1 MLIFPQVQF
10 IYFFS
15 VTKVANKSPY
25 ENITYMIVNLTKG
38 ENIINVVFWKQLA
51 SDEFV
56 DIFYLIIAPDIS
68 ELLNDDSRW

>member
-1 MLIFPQVQF
+1 MR
-10 IYFFS
+10 IYL
-15 VTKVANKSPY
+15 
-25 ENITYMIVNLTKG
+25 IVNLTKG

-56 DIFYLIIAPDIS
+56 DIFYLIIAPDIY

>member
-1 MLIFPQVQF
+1 MR
-10 IYFFS
+10 IYL
-15 VTKVANKSPY
+15 
-25 ENITYMIVNLTKG
+25 IVNLTKG

-68 ELLNDDSRW
+68 ELLNDDSRWSPFFLGQDKRSYLLSQ